1 MSAGKRE
8 QVVTVKTLARKAGV
22 SPATVSLALNG
33 DPRVAAKTRGKI
45 SRLAGKLKYVPNN
58 FGRALQSSRS
68 RLVGYVIQKITTSFF
83 SEILQG
89 MGECA
94 TEHGYGLLVAVTGSS
109 REKDGEQLRLFR
121 EKRLDGLVVSGVH
134 PATHDL
140 LLDLNESGL
149 PVVICSGVSFDKRI
163 PYVVTDDFKGG
174 VIAASHL
181 LGLGH
186 EKIAY
191 YGGSPRASLRYQGV
205 RAEFEKHGIKKVA
218 ACGNEQEL
226 RSVLQ
231 SPAGRPT
238 AIVAYSDRL
247 AIDAKH
253 VIETS
258 GLCVP
263 GDISLLGYDNL
274 WTDLLPEFNLT
285 SIAPHKEEI
294 GRISMLMLMELI
306 NGREVKPTLVEPRIY
321 PRASTARRGGARK
334 ARA

>member
-8 QVVTVKTLARKAGV
+8 QTVTVKTLARKAGV

-33 DPRVAAKTRGKI
+33 DPRVAEKTRGKI
-45 SRLAGKLKYVPNN
+45 SRLAGKLNYVPNN

-68 RLVGYVIQKITTSFF
+68 RLVGYIIQKITTSFF

-94 TEHGYGLLVAVTGSS
+94 TEHGYGLLVAITGGFQ
-109 REKDGEQLRLFR
+109 EKDIEQLRLFR
-121 EKRLDGLVVSGVH
+121 EKRLDGLIVSGVH
-134 PATHDL
+134 PETHDL
-140 LLDLNESGL
+140 LRDLNQSGL
-149 PVVICSGVSFDKRI
+149 PVVICSHVSFDERI

-181 LGLGH
+181 HDLGH

-191 YGGSPRASLRYQGV
+191 YGGGHPQKCRRYQGV
-205 RAEFEKHGIKKVA
+205 CAELEKHGVRRVM
-218 ACGNEQEL
+218 ACKNEQQL
-226 RSVLQ
+226 RAVLQ
-231 SPAGRPT
+231 SPADRPT
-238 AIVAYSDRL
+238 AIVAYSDML
-247 AIDAKH
+247 AIEAKH

-263 GDISLLGYDNL
+263 RDISLLGYDNL

-285 SIAPHKEEI
+285 SIAPHKEKI
-294 GRISMLMLMELI
+294 GRIAMLMLLDMI
-306 NGREVKPTLVEPRIY
+306 KGSEVRPTLIEPQLY
-321 PRASTARRGGARK
+321 PRASTVRR
-334 ARA
+334 